1 MDSLHRK
8 AGSVADGIDG
18 LDSLDEMLDTLDL
31 GGFDV
36 GDIDL
41 DMDAF
46 ADLGESFG
54 QINTR
59 YVKPPLYTG
68 ARKGPLMYERA
79 AELARDVGP
88 AIMAGER
95 VDAVVSGNF
104 IFGDFI
110 EAFAVEQ
117 NVLIDDLTLSTLSI
131 SQDNVDSLHNL
142 IVGDYVREL
151 NIVVS
156 DYWYS
161 HNRRNLPYIY
171 EKLDIADRFQFAVA
185 GIHTK
190 ITLMR
195 IGDRKLVMHGSA
207 NLRSSR
213 SIENF
218 VIETDPVG
226 YDFHRAW
233 HQTILDHYGT
243 IRKAVRAQALYD
255 LITGE

>member
-1 MDSLHRK
+1 MDKSRAENLDLPELPDLDF
-8 AGSVADGIDG
+8 GDIGLDG
-18 LDSLDEMLDTLDL
+18 LDMDLSAFDL
-31 GGFDV
+31 GAAEDKV
-36 GDIDL
+36 T
-41 DMDAF
+41 
-46 ADLGESFG
+46 
-54 QINTR
+54 TR
-59 YVKPPLYTG
+59 YVKPRVYIGDRRSPV
-68 ARKGPLMYERA
+68 MYERA

-142 IVGDYVREL
+142 IAGDYVREL

-171 EKLDIADRFQFAVA
+171 EQLDVADRFQFAVA

-213 SIENF
+213 SVENF
-218 VIETDPVG
+218 VIETDPTG

-243 IRKAVRAQALYD
+243 IRKAVRASALYD